1 MNRILRFGLVL
12 AIPLFLVF
20 TATGLRAAH
29 DAATPAQEIIEESIR
44 NYLLSHPEVII
55 EMFDILDAEREVSE
69 AEQTQQTLAAQ
80 QKAIFNDPTSPVGG
94 NPDGDVTIVE
104 FFDYFCGYCKRVM
117 PDLLRAMEDDGG
129 IRFVYKEFPILG
141 PDSVVASRVA
151 LAAHRQAPEK
161 YEALHVALMS
171 SPLRMNATNALGIA
185 GDLGYDVDRLRD
197 DLDSPEISRSLG
209 HNNALAE
216 QLGIRGTPGFVIGD
230 QIIGGAIDMD
240 TLLELIAQARQS

>member
-1 MNRILRFGLVL
+1 MITPDNPAKKGSTVQ
-12 AIPLFLVF
+12 LFI
-20 TATGLRAAH
+20 TGLGALRGVVGTNKLAPV
-29 DAATPAQEIIEESIR
+29 PALMTVE
-44 NYLLSHPEVII
+44 
-55 EMFDILDAEREVSE
+55 
-69 AEQTQQTLAAQ
+69 
-80 QKAIFNDPTSPVGG
+80 DPAVGIDHAG
-94 NPDGDVTIVE
+94 
-104 FFDYFCGYCKRVM
+104 
-117 PDLLRAMEDDGG
+117 MEDFGGFYAPFLIGVYQVNFKVAENVESGKRDLNVVAGG
-129 IRFVYKEFPILG
+129 ISSPRK
-141 PDSVVASRVA
+141 SAASRVA